1 MDTMRS
7 IVRNASA
14 ALVLGFT
21 GLAAAGPEE
30 DRQAFTGYFQ
40 QRFAD
45 IPFENYI
52 DGAYNFDEDARQ
64 QWLDLEDFPP
74 YEFALEEGEALFDTL
89 FANGGSYADC
99 FGNGGIAI
107 RQNYPKWDR
116 ENGRVVTL
124 ELAINECRE
133 SNGEQPYPWQ
143 KGELAAVSAYMA
155 YTSRDQVIAIEIPA
169 DDSRALAAY
178 EEGKRFFYTRRG
190 QLNMSC
196 ASCHLEGTNVR
207 LRAELPGPG
216 LGQVTHFPVYR
227 SRWQELGTLHRRYIG
242 CSDQVRATSFPAQS
256 KQYRRL
262 EYFHTYMSNGLA
274 VNGPGSRK

>member
-1 MDTMRS
+1 MDSMRS

-30 DRQAFTGYFQ
+30 DRHALVGYFQ
-40 QRFAD
+40 QRFTD
-45 IPFENYI
+45 IPLESYI

-74 YEFALEEGEALFDTL
+74 YEFALEEGELLFNNP

-99 FGNGGIAI
+99 FDNGAIAI
-107 RQNYPKWDR
+107 RQNYPKWDQ
-116 ENGRVVTL
+116 ESGKVVTL

-133 SNGEQPYPWQ
+133 SNGEQAYPWG

-155 YTSRDQVIAIEIPA
+155 YTSRDQVFAIVIPA
-169 DDSRALAAY
+169 DDPRAMTAY
-178 EEGKRFFYTRRG
+178 EEGKRFFYSRRG

-196 ASCHLEGTNVR
+196 SSCHLEGANVR
-207 LRAELPGPG
+207 LRSELPGPA
-216 LGQVTHFPVYR
+216 LGQVSHFPVYR
-227 SRWQELGTLHRRYIG
+227 AKWQELGTLHRRYAG
-242 CSDQVRATSFPAQS
+242 CNEQVRATPFPPQS

-262 EYFHTYMSNGLA
+262 EYYQTYMSNGLV
-274 VNGPGSRK
+274 VNGPSSRK

>member
-1 MDTMRS
+1 MDSMRS

-30 DRQAFTGYFQ
+30 DRHALVGYFQ
-40 QRFAD
+40 QRFTD
-45 IPFENYI
+45 IPFESYI

-74 YEFALEEGEALFDTL
+74 YEFVLEEGEVLFNTS

-99 FGNGGIAI
+99 FDNGGIAI
-107 RQNYPKWDR
+107 RQNYPKWDQ
-116 ENGRVVTL
+116 ESGKVVTL

-133 SNGEQPYPWQ
+133 SNGEQAYLWG

-155 YTSRDQVIAIEIPA
+155 YTSRDQVFTIEIP
-169 DDSRALAAY
+169 DDDPRALAAY
-178 EEGKRFFYTRRG
+178 EEGKRFFYSRRG

-196 ASCHLEGTNVR
+196 ASCHLEGANVR
-207 LRAELPGPG
+207 LRSELPGPA
-216 LGQVTHFPVYR
+216 LGQVSHFPVYR
-227 SRWQELGTLHRRYIG
+227 AKWQELGTLHRRYAG
-242 CSDQVRATSFPAQS
+242 CNEQVRATPFPPQS

-262 EYFHTYMSNGLA
+262 EYYQTYMSNGLV
-274 VNGPGSRK
+274 VNGPSSRK

>member
-7 IVRNASA
+7 IVRAASA
-14 ALVLGFT
+14 ALLLGFT
-21 GLAAAGPEE
+21 SLAAAGPEE
-30 DRQAFTGYFQ
+30 DRHALVGYFQ

-74 YEFALEEGEALFDTL
+74 YEFALEEGEALFNTP
-89 FANGGSYADC
+89 FANGAGYADC
-99 FGNGGIAI
+99 FENGAIAI

-133 SNGEQPYPWQ
+133 NNGEQLYPWE

-155 YTSRDQVIAIEIPA
+155 YTSRGEVFAIEVPA
-169 DDSRALAAY
+169 DDPRALAAY

-190 QLNMSC
+190 QLNMNC
-196 ASCHLEGTNVR
+196 ASCHLEGANVR
-207 LRAELPGPG
+207 LRSELPGPA
-216 LGQVTHFPVYR
+216 LGQVSHFPVYR
-227 SRWQELGTLHRRYIG
+227 SRWGELGSLHRRYAG
-242 CSDQVRATSFPAQS
+242 CNDQVRATPFPAQS
-256 KQYRRL
+256 KQYRQL